1 MGKKLKIGVFGG
13 RRGRTMINVLQFHP
27 DAELVAVCDKYKP
40 LLTSVQKK
48 ADELGQKVALYEK
61 EDDFFQHEMDA
72 VVLANYATEHG
83 TFAVKYLE
91 SGRHVLSEVLP
102 CETMAQAVKL
112 VEAVEKSGKVY
123 AYSEN
128 FCYMRHSFEMWRR
141 FKAGDIGAP
150 VYLEGEYAHDCSSIW
165 PVITYGDRNHW
176 RNFLTPNF
184 YCTHSCGPMIAMSG
198 LRPVQVVGFEMP
210 QSLDMLS
217 VGAQKGA
224 ALEIITFENGAVGKS
239 LHGDLKR
246 TPHSY
251 NYVFY
256 GQKGMME
263 TDRFAKDC
271 DGLSVYSEIGL
282 PFGKGKWEERYTPE
296 MFIEPELAKKITTHG
311 GSDFYPTHF
320 FIRKI
325 LGDPVAEEWSID
337 IYKALDM
344 GMCGILGYRSVLAGN
359 QPIKI
364 PNFRNK
370 EEREPW
376 RNDNA
381 CSNPAVAGD
390 QRLPITSWGERDIPD
405 AVYDRVREL
414 WKAGKKA
421 EERIT
426 DFYGVQG
433 QNN

>member
-13 RRGRTMINVLQFHP
+13 FRGRTMINILQFHP
-27 DAELVAVCDKYKP
+27 DAELVAVCDKYQP
-40 LLTSVQKK
+40 LLDAVKKK
-48 ADELGQKVALYEK
+48 ADEVGQKVALYT
-61 EDDFFQHEMDA
+61 DFDEFFRHDMDA

-83 TFAVKYLE
+83 TYAVKFLE

-102 CETMAQAVKL
+102 VETMAQAVRL

-123 AYSEN
+123 AYAEN
-128 FCYMRHSFEMWRR
+128 YCYMQHSFEMWRR
-141 FKAGDIGAP
+141 YKAGEIGEA
-150 VYLEGEYAHDCSSIW
+150 VYLEGEYAHDCSAIW
-165 PVITYGDRNHW
+165 PSITYGDRNHW
-176 RNFLTPNF
+176 RNLLTPNF

-210 QSLDMLS
+210 QGADMLS
-217 VGAQKGA
+217 VGAQKGPG
-224 ALEIITFENGAVGKS
+224 LEIITFENGAVGKS

-271 DGLSVYSEIGL
+271 DSLSVYSEVGL
-282 PFGKGKWEERYTPE
+282 PFTKGKWEERFVPQH
-296 MFIEPELAKKITTHG
+296 FIEGELADRVKTHG

-325 LGDPVAEEWSID
+325 LGDPVANEWSID
-337 IYKALDM
+337 VYKALDM
-344 GMCGILGYRSVLAGN
+344 GMCGLLGYRSVLAGN
-359 QPIKI
+359 KPMKI
-364 PNFRNK
+364 PNFRNPA
-370 EEREPW
+370 EREAY

-381 CSNPAVAGD
+381 CTNPAVAGD
-390 QRLPITSWGERDIPD
+390 QLLPITSWGEREIPD
-405 AVYDRVREL
+405 EVYERVKDL
-414 WKAGKKA
+414 WINKKKA
-421 EERIT
+421 EFRPEEEIYR
-426 DFYGVQG
+426 
-433 QNN
+433 